1 MSFSVAE
8 LEAQLDA
15 IKLAY
20 ASGVTEVRYDGKVT
34 VYDSGA
40 AMLARIRYL
49 EAEIARVTTGK
60 KAPIVGLASFRR
72 G

>member
-1 MSFSVAE
+1 MSFSQTE
-8 LEAQLDA
+8 LDA
-15 IKLAY
+15 LKAAY

-40 AMLARIRYL
+40 ALLARIRVI
-49 EAEIARVTTGK
+49 EAEIARTATGR

>member
-1 MSFSVAE
+1 MGFSQTE
-8 LEAQLDA
+8 LDA
-15 IKLAY
+15 LKAAY

-40 AMLARIRYL
+40 ALLARIRVI
-49 EAEIARVTTGK
+49 EAEIARATSGR